1 MKGQIV
7 ALSVDKVQTFLT
19 EIIHSHIQEK
29 QTEEDTLQGIINASD
44 QISKNFFESV
54 QKAFP
59 EKKEELL
66 KCSGVYIFQSELPEQ
81 KIEER
86 LNSLFG
92 QYYLESQGQ
101 KLLRWVRFPVSNMD
115 EITAIQKAKR
125 ELKRPENWN
134 EILEK
139 NRELLFSFH
148 KVQQNKQES
157 YTAHRKKG
165 KFKTFVRDI
174 NALKRMEERDKNRF
188 RIAVIKADLDG
199 MGAMFKGIK
208 KFEEYKEISSILND
222 EISLE
227 GLDRAASKSSP
238 FGKNQWLFPMYIAG
252 DDVFFA
258 VSTEN
263 LIDGINVCRGLIET
277 VNTRIEE
284 KGLETKLAMSIGVEI
299 TFNREPIRYYMEMVE
314 TQLKNAKAQKVPEDL
329 EGSIIMKI
337 AIGDMT
343 FFDVREAKQEV
354 LWKSKNLFVW
364 SRFLDDVKLLSFIR
378 SEESKCSEFLG
389 TSAFFYTLLQD
400 ITDEEL
406 QRNPVR
412 YMNHVFYHLLPQHLE
427 ASNKEI
433 KNLELL
439 LNTNL
444 IYQLCG
450 QDKKINLSDDKKQEF
465 QTYLRLMI
473 MFSDVRFHVYQGSEY
488 NSFKNRYEKKKKHIY
503 SVLFKQPVEYL
514 YNCCLLG
521 TDAELTAL
529 FVQKTS
535 QNKYLKLRIETS
547 MFFRL
552 RDLEH
557 IPTEKA
563 AKMIGSRNTRDESK
577 REVQHDF
584 DKKDTELLYFD
595 KEKFCELVA
604 EKGTWTQDFVDSLM
618 LFYRYHEMLVKHS
631 KEFNKRRG
639 SCNGKKGKGKH
650 HKNRSQSAL

>member
-54 QKAFP
+54 QKVFP
-59 EKKEELL
+59 ENKEELL
-66 KCSGVYIFQSELPEQ
+66 KCSGVYIFQSELP
-81 KIEER
+81 KKTIEER

-92 QYYLESQGQ
+92 QYYLQSQGQ
-101 KLLRWVRFPVSNMD
+101 KLLRWALFSASNMD

-125 ELKRPENWN
+125 ELKKTEKWN
-134 EILEK
+134 EILKK

-148 KVQQNKQES
+148 KVQKNKQAS

-165 KFKTFVRDI
+165 KFKAFVRDI

-208 KFEEYKEISSILND
+208 KFEEYKKISSILND
-222 EISLE
+222 ELSLA

-238 FGKNQWLFPMYIAG
+238 LGKNQWLFPMYIAG

-258 VSTEN
+258 VSIEN
-263 LIDGINVCRGLIET
+263 LIDGINVCRSLIET

-314 TQLKNAKAQKVPEDL
+314 TQLKNAKDHKVPKEL
-329 EGSIIMKI
+329 EGSVIMKI
-337 AIGDMT
+337 AIGNMT
-343 FFDVREAKQEV
+343 FFDMKETKQEAS
-354 LWKSKNLFVW
+354 WKSKNLFVW

-378 SEESKCSEFLG
+378 SEESECSEVLG

-400 ITDEEL
+400 ITDEEV
-406 QRNPVR
+406 QRNPTR
-412 YMNHVFYHLLPQHLE
+412 YMNHIFYHLLPRYLE
-427 ASNKEI
+427 ESNRRREI
-433 KNLELL
+433 ELL

-450 QDKKINLSDDKKQEF
+450 QDKKINLSDDKKQKF

-473 MFSDVRFHVYQGSEY
+473 MFSDVRFHVYREPV
-488 NSFKNRYEKKKKHIY
+488 NSSIENRYEKEKKHIY
-503 SVLFKQPVEYL
+503 SVLFRQPVEYL

-535 QNKYLKLRIETS
+535 QNIYLKLRIETS

-557 IPTEKA
+557 IPIEKA
-563 AKMIGSRNTRDESK
+563 AEMIGLRNTQDDSK
-577 REVQHDF
+577 KEVQQNLE
-584 DKKDTELLYFD
+584 KKDIEPLYFD

-639 SCNGKKGKGKH
+639 SCNGKKRKRKH
-650 HKNRSQSAL
+650 HKNRS